1 MKKNFFN
8 RPSSALVYSKA
19 INSKFNNKIDLPE
32 KPKTPVRKYVNV
44 TYSNKRNK
52 KNYWDDKKKK
62 SQEKFDMIKKER
74 YNKEYGE
81 IRKTPKIDENSQ
93 KIVSRLLNKNEKN
106 SYLNTNNN
114 ITTQYNNKSYFTD
127 YNEPYNIK
135 SNIKVKSRPQTA
147 KKSNVK
153 PLITDIKY
161 KPVIKD
167 DNNDFFYGYVKYDQD
182 KVNDV
187 RNKYHNYL
195 NSQLKNHRNDN
206 DEFARISENYF
217 YYKDN
222 RYSNK
227 TVNVPSELNENNHRI
242 QRIIPIGID
251 KKNNIINNN
260 NINYNKIINNN
271 NKYKKENYIDKS
283 KINDINIKNDN
294 ENINQ
299 NEYDIEKINNN
310 ENYNIKGNISNY
322 PTNIQSNIASTA
334 MLSIQQN
341 VGSTMPTSN
350 RGQNQQYQT
359 FFNKPIKPQEM
370 KNNNSNNLEY
380 KERNNHII
388 LEQNNNSTINR
399 RTDDL
404 KKFMIFTDNLNLPI
418 HKEKQNKSNSN
429 NKVKQQVFF
438 NNQKFNIHNRNQ
450 QSSILKKNK
459 IIQNKSESSKNEKRN
474 IDKKINNKNKDINN
488 YIELHENNFPN
499 KITKE
504 MILANGFVIH
514 EINKDSLIQSIGHQ
528 NEMKL
533 NNNSKNF
540 IQERMA
546 HLGTKIK
553 KNI

>member
-1 MKKNFFN
+1 MKKYTFN
-8 RPSSALVYSKA
+8 RPSSAQVYPKP
-19 INSKFNNKIDLPE
+19 INSKFQNKIVLPE

-44 TYSNKRNK
+44 TYSNKRNRT
-52 KNYWDDKKKK
+52 NYWDDKKKK
-62 SQEKFDMIKKER
+62 SQQKNDMIKRER
-74 YNKEYGE
+74 YDKEYGD

-93 KIVSRLLNKNEKN
+93 KIVSRLLNKNDKN
-106 SYLNTNNN
+106 SHLNTNYNINNNN
-114 ITTQYNNKSYFTD
+114 ITTQYNNKSYYTD
-127 YNEPYNIK
+127 YNESYNIK
-135 SNIKVKSRPQTA
+135 NNIKVKSRPQTA

-167 DNNDFFYGYVKYDQD
+167 DKNDFFYGYIKYDQE

-195 NSQLKNHRNDN
+195 NSQIKNNRNDN
-206 DEFARISENYF
+206 DEFARISENY
-217 YYKDN
+217 YHYKDN
-222 RYSNK
+222 RYSSK
-227 TVNVPSELNENNHRI
+227 TVNIPIELNENHQKI
-242 QRIIPIGID
+242 QRIIPIGINN
-251 KKNNIINNN
+251 KNNIVNNN
-260 NINYNKIINNN
+260 NIDYNKIKEKFIE
-271 NKYKKENYIDKS
+271 KPKK
-283 KINDINIKNDN
+283 NDINNKNEKIIQYEYNDINDN
-294 ENINQ
+294 YN
-299 NEYDIEKINNN
+299 DDEK
-310 ENYNIKGNISNY
+310 YNIKENISNY
-322 PTNIQSNIASTA
+322 PTNIQSKIPSNITSTA

-341 VGSTMPTSN
+341 LGSTMPTSK
-350 RGQNQQYQT
+350 RDQNQQYPT
-359 FFNKPIKPQEM
+359 FFNKPIKAQEM
-370 KNNNSNNLEY
+370 KNNKSNNLEH
-380 KERNNHII
+380 KERNNPII

-404 KKFMIFTDNLNLPI
+404 KKFMLFTDNLNLPI
-418 HKEKQNKSNSN
+418 HKGKKSKNNSSS
-429 NKVKQQVFF
+429 KAKQQVLF
-438 NNQKFNIHNRNQ
+438 NNPKFNNHNRNQ

-459 IIQNKSESSKNEKRN
+459 IISNKSENSKNEIRN
-474 IDKKINNKNKDINN
+474 SDNKNNKNKDINN
-488 YIELHENNFPN
+488 YIELHENNFPK

-504 MILANGFVIH
+504 MILSNGFVIH